1 VVRTRVGYAGGK
13 KKDPTYQS
21 LGDHTETIQIDYDP
35 AVISYEGL
43 LKIFWTSHDG
53 SRAPWSAQYK
63 SVIFCH
69 DEEQKKLAAESL
81 EREQAG
87 RKRKIYTEVLPA
99 GEFYRAEDYHQKY
112 GLRHD
117 AALMKEVRAMIPE
130 EKGFVDSTLA
140 ARLNGFLGGEGTLK
154 LLEEEIDRYG
164 LSPTGRKRLLEL
176 VRKRE
181 ARAGCNL

>member
-43 LKIFWTSHDG
+43 LKIFWASHDG
-53 SRAPWSAQYK
+53 SQTPWSRQYA
-63 SVIFCH
+63 SILFYH
-69 DEEQKKLAAESL
+69 GEEQKKLAAESL
-81 EREQAG
+81 DREQAV
-87 RKRKIYTEVLPA
+87 KRRTIYTEILPA

-112 GLRHD
+112 SLRHD
-117 AALMKEVRAMIPE
+117 APLMKEIRAMIPD

-140 ARLNGFLGGEGTLK
+140 ARLNGFLGGEGTSK

-164 LSPTGRKRLLEL
+164 LSPAARKRLLDL
-176 VRKRE
+176 VRRRD